1 VTVPFLLGEGT
12 PEELIVTGS
21 VTVGTVV
28 GAELKTVSVSV
39 SVIFTEEPGTSELD
53 VDIVDDAG
61 VTMELAA
68 LAATAGPTSSCSPES
83 GSVARPQVSP
93 TLLKLRP

>member
-1 VTVPFLLGEGT
+1 VPFLLGEGT
-12 PEELIVTGS
+12 PEDLIVTGS
-21 VTVGTVV
+21 VTVGTFV
-28 GAELKTVSVSV
+28 GAELKTVPVTIIV
-39 SVIFTEEPGTSELD
+39 AEEPGTSELG